1 MTDDIG
7 LAFERIRALQSVT
20 FPVAH
25 PHKRFAWQM
34 GFAQRETITPAQVR
48 HVAYLAWRYRRQM
61 PAHLVPP
68 ADPYAADPYAADP
81 APSAPTVTQ
90 TPPPTMPEPPEPD
103 LFSRPR
109 TAP

>member
-20 FPVAH
+20 FPAAH

-34 GFAQRETITPAQVR
+34 GFAQRETITPKQVR
-48 HVAYLAWRYRRQM
+48 HVAFLAWRYRRQM

-68 ADPYAADPYAADP
+68 ADPYAGDPMPVAQPP
-81 APSAPTVTQ
+81 AEEV
-90 TPPPTMPEPPEPD
+90 PPLPEPLAPEPD
-103 LFSRPR
+103 LFSRLR
-109 TAP
+109 TDP

>member
-34 GFAQRETITPAQVR
+34 GSAQRETITPAQVR
-48 HVAYLAWRYRRQM
+48 HVTYLAWRYRRQM

-68 ADPYAADPYAADP
+68 ADPYAVDPMP
-81 APSAPTVTQ
+81 APPDAAPAM
-90 TPPPTMPEPPEPD
+90 PSEMPEQPDLEPD
-103 LFSRPR
+103 LFSRSRP
-109 TAP
+109 TP